1 MKKQQKNILIAL
13 AALVFLGAVAAVLML
28 TGVPAEEPEEDTSST
43 VSTLT
48 EKVLDYTIDD
58 IASIDFNSYVL
69 DEEFTLIPT
78 KLNDDVETNTTFTI
92 QGWEDEDVITSS
104 ALGLAQRFYS
114 MICLKEI
121 GQVDDLAEYGLSGN
135 GEYKG
140 VLHFTDGTDKTVIVG
155 IEAGETAGRYVL
167 VDGTVS
173 IASFGTYLGYSK
185 YNYINTSN
193 LITIEDPSEEN
204 VTDIAQTISTL
215 DHLYLTG
222 TNFPEDIRI
231 EYEEKSILVYAMVTP
246 IYAGMNTNV
255 AESVIDKFQSV
266 SATGVVAVKATEA
279 EYAEFGLD
287 EPSAVADYSVN
298 GERHVITL
306 GKKHAGAYYATIDD
320 SDVIYTLNADDVSEW
335 AEADVFT
342 LRDGFIALPT
352 IMNVERLTVESADST
367 EVYNV
372 TREVDEKRTTE
383 SSTVYNYFPTLNGQ
397 EISYEKSY
405 QPFYR
410 NMIAIYTLHEDVR
423 EPDGDALLR
432 LKFEFFDDSEPL
444 EIVYYADSAE
454 RRCTATLNGR
464 PSGVVRYS
472 EVESLLNLKPKLA
485 NNENLKD

>member
-13 AALVFLGAVAAVLML
+13 AALVFLGAVAAVLAL
-28 TGVPAEEPEEDTSST
+28 TGIPSEEPEEDTSST
-43 VSTLT
+43 VSTIT

-58 IASIDFNSYVL
+58 IASIDFTSNVL
-69 DEEFTLIPT
+69 DEAFTLIPT
-78 KLNDDVETNTTFTI
+78 KLNDEVEANTTFTI
-92 QGWEDEDVITSS
+92 QGWEDEDVVTSS

-114 MICLKEI
+114 MIRLREI

-140 VLHFTDGTDKTVIVG
+140 VIHFTDGTEKTVIVG

-193 LITIEDPSEEN
+193 LITIEDPSTEDA
-204 VTDIAQTISTL
+204 TDLLDTISML
-215 DHLYLTG
+215 DHLYLSG
-222 TNFPEDIRI
+222 TNFPEEVRI
-231 EYEEKSILVYAMVTP
+231 EYEENSVLVYALQTP
-246 IYAGMNTNV
+246 IYAGMSTTV
-255 AESVIDKFQSV
+255 AESLIDTFQSV

-298 GERHVITL
+298 GERHVIAL

-320 SDVIYTLNADDVSEW
+320 SGVIYTLNADDVSEW

-352 IMNVERLTVESADST
+352 IMNVKRLTLESAGGT
-367 EVYNV
+367 EVYEV
-372 TREVDEKRTTE
+372 TREVDEDRSTE
-383 SSTVYNYFPTLNGQ
+383 SNTIYNYFPSLNGQ
-397 EISYEKSY
+397 DIDYSTSY

-423 EPDGDALLR
+423 EPDGKPLLR
-432 LKFEFFDDSEPL
+432 MKYEFFDDTEPL
-444 EIVYYADSAE
+444 EVIYYADSAE
-454 RRCTATLNGR
+454 RRCTATLNGKA
-464 PSGVVRYS
+464 SGVVRYS
-472 EVESLLNLKPKLA
+472 EVENLLELKPKLA